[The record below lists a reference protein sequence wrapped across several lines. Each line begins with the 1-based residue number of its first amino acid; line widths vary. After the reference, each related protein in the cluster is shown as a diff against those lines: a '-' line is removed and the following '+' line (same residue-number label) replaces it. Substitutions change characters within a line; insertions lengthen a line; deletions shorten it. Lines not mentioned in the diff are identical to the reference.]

1 MKLRTTAFVI
11 AAAVSFAAPAGA
23 LPQDTATDPAM
34 TGTTDT
40 GGDREDDSGRW
51 GLLGLLGLAGLL
63 GMKRRD
69 RDDDRRGTTGTGTG
83 NR

>member
-11 AAAVSFAAPAGA
+11 AAAVSFAAPAAA
-23 LPQDTATDPAM
+23 LAQDTATDPAM
-34 TGTTDT
+34 TTDT